1 MFEKNQLKEKIF
13 SRNIRWIEEDSLYR
27 LTDYFKRKYVGENEI
42 LETKRIFD
50 TITVNKIYIKGLWG
64 KSEDGLSISGS
75 GSYSEDIIKPYI
87 TNEFRVGDI
96 RSSFADIKLLK
107 DSGFKNLIKLS
118 SGLEEMTI
126 YSASYPYGPFPDRIL
141 VTPFL
146 EIGQT
151 YFLRVYSAYPHKET
165 LEDLWV
171 KLNTFDSNLNNAIA
185 NKSYK
190 LLVKKNYQIKNPLI
204 IYHVSNNKVT
214 LQNINLKINFEL
226 EENSSL
232 RLIDLVK
239 DGGRKNFINIFYNFS
254 LEKNSVL
261 KNYKIDQ
268 FENDNIRYMFNNIKQ
283 SSNSVSETFYLSKGS
298 TFSKNEIF
306 CDLKGEQSSA
316 FVNGIFSLN
325 KSKHHEVKAKINH
338 LVENTKSYQ
347 LVKSV
352 LENKSRSVYQGKI
365 YVDSKA
371 QKTDGYQLSKAILVD
386 ETTEFNA
393 KPELEIYADDVK
405 CSHGSASGSLDENSI
420 FYLMSRGLSYKEA
433 RELLINGFLVEVI
446 NQITDEPIK
455 KLIKNLYG
463 LKNEY

>member
-1 MFEKNQLKEKIF
+1 MENFKTDFEKVLKNNNLSEK
-13 SRNIRWIEEDSLYR
+13 
-27 LTDYFKRKYVGENEI
+27 EI
-42 LETKRIFD
+42 
-50 TITVNKIYIKGLWG
+50 
-64 KSEDGLSISGS
+64 
-75 GSYSEDIIKPYI
+75 
-87 TNEFRVGDI
+87 
-96 RSSFADIKLLK
+96 A
-107 DSGFKNLIKLS
+107 FKNLNAKEFSSHGFPNRKDEDWKFSDINQIIKK
-118 SGLEEMTI
+118 
-126 YSASYPYGPFPDRIL
+126 
-141 VTPFL
+141 
-146 EIGQT
+146 EIGELNFYNEQLKKSEIDKDILLNEIEHNKLFFINGQLVHIDFNSEDKGKIE
-151 YFLRVYSAYPHKET
+151 FLDNQNNIDEQLADNS
-165 LEDLWV
+165 LI
-171 KLNTFDSNLNNAIA
+171 NLNNALS

-190 LLVKKNYQIKNPLI
+190 LLVKKNYQIKKPLI
-204 IYHVSNNKVT
+204 IYHTTNSELT
-214 LQNINLKINFEL
+214 SQNINFKINFEL

-232 RLIDLVK
+232 KLIDLVK
-239 DGGRKNFINIFYNFS
+239 DKGNKNFINIFYNFS
-254 LEKNSVL
+254 LEKNSIL

-306 CDLKGEQSSA
+306 CDLKGEHSSA
-316 FVNGIFSLN
+316 FVNGIFSIN
-325 KSKHHEVKAKINH
+325 KSKHHEIKAKINH

>member
-1 MFEKNQLKEKIF
+1 MENFKTDFEKTLKNNNLSEK
-13 SRNIRWIEEDSLYR
+13 
-27 LTDYFKRKYVGENEI
+27 EI
-42 LETKRIFD
+42 
-50 TITVNKIYIKGLWG
+50 
-64 KSEDGLSISGS
+64 
-75 GSYSEDIIKPYI
+75 
-87 TNEFRVGDI
+87 
-96 RSSFADIKLLK
+96 A
-107 DSGFKNLIKLS
+107 FKNLNAKEFSSHGFPNRKDEDWKFSDINQIIKK
-118 SGLEEMTI
+118 
-126 YSASYPYGPFPDRIL
+126 
-141 VTPFL
+141 
-146 EIGQT
+146 EIGELNFYNEQLKKSEIDKDILLNEIEHNKLFFINGQLVQIDFNSEDKGKIE
-151 YFLRVYSAYPHKET
+151 FLDNQNNIDEQLADNS
-165 LEDLWV
+165 LI
-171 KLNTFDSNLNNAIA
+171 NLNNALS

-190 LLVKKNYQIKNPLI
+190 LLVKKNYQIKKPLI
-204 IYHVSNNKVT
+204 IYHTTKSELT
-214 LQNINLKINFEL
+214 SQNINLKINFEL

-232 RLIDLVK
+232 KLIDLVK
-239 DGGRKNFINIFYNFS
+239 DKGNKNFINIFYNFS
-254 LEKNSVL
+254 LEKNSIL

-306 CDLKGEQSSA
+306 CDLKGEHSSA

-325 KSKHHEVKAKINH
+325 KSKHHEIKAKINH